1 MAEIKNTFLKGKMN
15 QDLDARLI
23 PSGEYREAIN
33 LSISRSEGSTV
44 GEFENILGNTVISNL
59 EDTSVD
65 VSDVIV
71 IGYFVDE
78 SNNDVYCMATNSV
91 DSNYILKINLS
102 ANTTPVILVQGE
114 FLNFN
119 YNYRITG
126 INVIEDFYFGQI
138 TITNLGK

>member
-59 EDTSVD
+59 EDTGVD

-71 IGYFVDE
+71 IGYFVA
-78 SNNDVYCMATNSV
+78 M
-91 DSNYILKINLS
+91 
-102 ANTTPVILVQGE
+102 Q
-114 FLNFN
+114 
-119 YNYRITG
+119 
-126 INVIEDFYFGQI
+126 
-138 TITNLGK
+138 

>member
-59 EDTSVD
+59 EDTGVG
-65 VSDVIV
+65 VTDVIV

-78 SNNDVYCMATNSV
+78 SNNKVYCMATNSV
-91 DSNYILKINLS
+91 DSNYILRIDLS
-102 ANTTPVILVQGE
+102 VSALPVILVQGE

-119 YNYRITG
+119 SNYRITG
-126 INVIEDFYFGQI
+126 INVIEDF
-138 TITNLGK
+138 

>member
-59 EDTSVD
+59 EDTGVD
-65 VSDVIV
+65 VTDVVV

-78 SNNDVYCMATNSV
+78 SNNVVYCMATNSV
-91 DSNYILKINLS
+91 DSNYILKIDFQYPYQKTQIHLFLYQKNLE
-102 ANTTPVILVQGE
+102 VYYL
-114 FLNFN
+114 
-119 YNYRITG
+119 YRLS
-126 INVIEDFYFGQI
+126 NCYLQFF
-138 TITNLGK
+138 